1 MRRARLGMI
10 VFLLAAACVV
20 PLKPATAQE
29 PSTATPEQ
37 RFFDWTELKH
47 DVAVYEDRRNLMAQT
62 LNERDIDFFMV
73 PSAHGRSHGTT
84 FRQTNDFMY
93 FTGLELPHSV
103 LVIDVKAERSII
115 YAPRRDSRF
124 ESASRANDFPGRPLS
139 DDPEIARVAGIS
151 DLQPYTDF
159 EGALARW
166 VGEDRTLSINLG
178 RPGVISSI
186 EKDFIMDWNPA
197 MTMLSHILEVQPK
210 VTWVNAYDAVARL
223 RMDKNPEEIDV
234 LRRAISLTV
243 QAIRHS
249 AGFVREGVD
258 ERTLEAE
265 LEAVYKR
272 GGAQRLSFS
281 SIIKSGPN
289 SLWPWRILAAHH
301 DRRNR
306 EMHHG
311 DLVIFDVGTELDY
324 YISDVGRTFPV
335 SGSFTEQQAEKLSMI
350 TAVSDAVIAAIRPG
364 KTLSQLLTVAVAATP
379 ENERQY
385 MQTGSF
391 FGHHIGM
398 TAGDPS
404 LIGAT
409 LEPGMVFTIEPWYY
423 NHDDEISVFIED
435 VILVTES
442 GADVLT
448 SALPR
453 DPEELAGLV
462 GKR

>member
-1 MRRARLGMI
+1 MRRAHLGTI
-10 VFLLAAACVV
+10 VILLAAVCVV
-20 PLKPATAQE
+20 PLKPATAQQ
-29 PSTATPEQ
+29 PATATPEQ
-37 RFFDWTELKH
+37 RFFDWTELEH
-47 DVAVYEDRRNLMAQT
+47 DLAVYENRRQLMAQT
-62 LNERDIDFFMV
+62 LYEQGVDYFMV

-103 LVIDVKAERSII
+103 LVMDVKGERSII

-124 ESASRANDFPGRPLS
+124 ESASRANDFPGRPLA
-139 DDPEIARVAGIS
+139 DDPKIGLMAGIS
-151 DLQPYTDF
+151 ELQPYTDF
-159 EGALARW
+159 EGVLASW
-166 VGEDRTLSINLG
+166 IGEDRRLSINLG
-178 RPGVISSI
+178 RPGMISSV

-197 MTMLSHILEVQPK
+197 MTMLSRILELHPG
-210 VTWVNAYDAVARL
+210 VTLENAYDAIARL
-223 RMDKNPEEIDV
+223 RMVKSPEEIDL
-234 LRRAISLTV
+234 LRRVISLTE
-243 QAIRHS
+243 QAIQHA

-258 ERTLEAE
+258 ERMLEAE

-306 EMHHG
+306 QMNDG
-311 DLVIFDVGTELDY
+311 DLVIFDVGTELNY

-335 SGSFTEQQAEKLSMI
+335 SGSFTAQQTEKLSMI
-350 TAVSDAVIAAIRPG
+350 TAVSDAVIAAVRPG
-364 KTLSQLLTVAVAATP
+364 TTLSQLLQIAVAATP

-409 LEPGMVFTIEPWYY
+409 LESGMVFTIEPWYY
-423 NHDDEISVFIED
+423 NHHDEISVFIED

-442 GADVLT
+442 GAQVLT

-453 DPEELAGLV
+453 DPEELAALV